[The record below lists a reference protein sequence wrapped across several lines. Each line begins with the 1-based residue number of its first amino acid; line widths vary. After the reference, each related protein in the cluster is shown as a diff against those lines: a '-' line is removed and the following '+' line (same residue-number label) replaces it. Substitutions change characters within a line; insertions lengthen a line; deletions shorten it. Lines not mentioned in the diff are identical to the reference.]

1 MKPNKKSLGKKAR
14 SELPQLLS
22 KFSELDP
29 IQTKKDIDSG
39 SFKIDDYKITNEDV
53 IFDNEIK
60 EGYSSSTTEEGASLI
75 LDMSID
81 EKILSKGLAREIC
94 RRIQAKRKEMN
105 LPIEDT
111 IVLDVWLAKGNP
123 ELLEA
128 DWTWIQS
135 ETRASSASLNVG
147 ENNKEESF
155 EIDSNRIYYSV
166 KQ

>member
-1 MKPNKKSLGKKAR
+1 
-14 SELPQLLS
+14 
-22 KFSELDP
+22 
-29 IQTKKDIDSG
+29 
-39 SFKIDDYKITNEDV
+39 
-53 IFDNEIK
+53 
-60 EGYSSSTTEEGASLI
+60 
-75 LDMSID
+75 MSID

-128 DWTWIQS
+128 DWAWIQS
-135 ETRASSASLNVG
+135 ETRASSASLNIG